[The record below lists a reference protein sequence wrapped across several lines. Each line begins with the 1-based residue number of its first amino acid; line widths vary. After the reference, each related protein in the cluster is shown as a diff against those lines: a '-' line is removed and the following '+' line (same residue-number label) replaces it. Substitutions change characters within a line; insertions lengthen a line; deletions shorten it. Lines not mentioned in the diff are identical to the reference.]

1 MKLGEYL
8 ATCRELS
15 RFCSQNGW
23 IDNDTV
29 RIDVLER
36 DGASLVAAVNFEE
49 VLMEGSGCIAGRVSC
64 YGRIRVTLDEQG
76 DVRRMDLL

>member
-15 RFCSQNGW
+15 WFCSQNGW

-36 DGASLVAAVNFEE
+36 DGASLVAAVNFDE

>member
-23 IDNDTV
+23 ID
-29 RIDVLER
+29 VLER
-36 DGASLVAAVNFEE
+36 DGASLVAAVNFDE